1 MTARTRLTDEDARL
15 RIRNDTITTLFVEA
29 GAGSGKTHVLV
40 SRAQTLAV
48 EDGIPIGKIAAVT
61 FTERAASEL
70 RDRLRARLEQA
81 AVHTTR
87 ALQRE
92 RALAALDDLD
102 TAAIGTLHSFAQ
114 RILSEHPIE
123 AGIPPLIEV
132 LDEVGSSVAFEG
144 RWSELRTEL
153 LDDPS
158 MSATVEMALA
168 TGITLDHVRSLITK
182 LNSDWDL
189 VDEHI
194 IAPGRPPEPTVPDV
208 SAFLTQARRLS
219 AMNTLCTDSEDKFL
233 PKLLA
238 LGSWAD
244 ELDSAR
250 DDVAARLEVLR
261 SVSALRWGN
270 GQRVNWGDHQGS
282 QDRLGHLRAQCQ
294 GLQQGVAD
302 LVLEVVGATLR
313 SIVHW
318 CGVRV
323 LQSAGARRAEGR
335 LEFHDL
341 LVLARN
347 LLRESADVRADLQQR
362 YQRLL
367 LDEFQD
373 TDPIQI
379 EIAVRIAGGAAATQ
393 AHWEDVHVPPGSLF
407 VVGDPKQSIYR
418 FRRADISMYLRAQQ
432 MLRGEVSLTTN
443 FRTGAPILEWVNAVF
458 SRVIV
463 ADPEKQPQYQPL
475 TAFRGGPTIGAPVT
489 VLGAGEHAERLSA
502 GQLRER
508 EAADVARSIV
518 QALGEGWTTEVTAP
532 PSAPDAGTGTRTG
545 TRTGT
550 GTDQPLTQPE
560 WRPLRPGDIT
570 ILLPARTS
578 LPFLETALDD
588 AGVMYRTESSS
599 LVYHA
604 QEVRDLFA
612 AVRALA
618 DPSDAFALVTALR
631 SPLFGCGDDDLWT
644 WKQARGSFRLLAPAP
659 KGHHDHPVAVA
670 IASLND
676 LYRRSRWLTPSEVLG
691 AIAVDRRM
699 FEAAAAGPRARDS
712 WRRLRFVIDQARA
725 WSEVEHGGLRSYLGW
740 ATAQSAEGSRVA
752 ESVLPESD
760 VDSVR
765 IMTIHAAKGLEFPMV
780 VLSGMTAQPRHERG
794 VRLLWSPDGY
804 AVSLSRDLQ
813 TGDFQDQVPL
823 DEQMSSYE
831 RLRLMY
837 VAATRARDH
846 LVVSLHRSSTKDTNA
861 QRLADADAAQAGAVP
876 MPAGAAGPAPT
887 QPASV
892 VSPPPDL
899 DTWLARVGQS
909 ARASRQHPAFSAS
922 GLEGTDPDAE
932 GPLPDVEGPVPDI
945 AVAADIAIISTR
957 TDDEVA
963 SGVAKGG
970 RDVELPA
977 WSKGRYGSAIGRA
990 VHGVLQVVDLTS
1002 GDGVEDAVAAQCVAE
1017 GVVELAPLVTLLVR
1031 SALDSDVVKR
1041 ASTRE
1046 HWRESYVGMVQ
1057 PDGSVL
1063 EGFVDLIYREDDGW
1077 LVIVD
1082 YKTDDAPD
1090 GALPSRAGY
1099 YAPQVDAYRSI
1110 LETAVERPAAA
1121 PILLFARRTAARS
1134 VTVNGHPR

>member
-1 MTARTRLTDEDARL
+1 MKPSTQLADEAARA
-15 RIRNDTITTLFVEA
+15 RIRNDTGATLFVEA
-29 GAGSGKTHVLV
+29 GAGSGKTSVLV
-40 SRAQTLAV
+40 SRAQTLAL
-48 EDGIPIGKIAAVT
+48 EDGIPIANIAAVT

-70 RDRLRARLEQA
+70 RDRLRARLEKA
-81 AVHTTR
+81 ALHTTR
-87 ALQRE
+87 AEQRE

-144 RWSELRTEL
+144 RWTQLRTEL
-153 LDDPS
+153 LDDPT
-158 MSATVEMALA
+158 MSATINMALA
-168 TGITLDHVRSLITK
+168 TDISLDQVRSLITK

-189 VDEHI
+189 VREYVV
-194 IAPGRPPEPTVPDV
+194 APGRSAQPTLPALSPLV
-208 SAFLTQARRLS
+208 TEARRLA
-219 AMNTLCTDSEDKFL
+219 AMAIHCTGPDDLFL
-233 PKLLA
+233 DRLQRLA
-238 LGSWAD
+238 GWAD
-244 ELDSAR
+244 ELESVDG
-250 DDVAARLEVLR
+250 DDIAQMAVLR
-261 SVSALRWGN
+261 A
-270 GQRVNWGDHQGS
+270 
-282 QDRLGHLRAQCQ
+282 A
-294 GLQQGVAD
+294 AD
-302 LVLEVVGATLR
+302 LQWSWGKAHSWGGRLAQLKDECKDWQQRAHELVSQVVESTLR
-313 SIVHW
+313 SLVHW

-323 LQSAGARRAEGR
+323 LESAETRRGEGR

-341 LVLARN
+341 LVLARD
-347 LLRESADVRADLQQR
+347 LLRGNAEVRAALQQR

-379 EIAVRIAGGAAATQ
+379 EIAVRIAGGATATQ
-393 AHWEDVHVPPGSLF
+393 SHWEDVNVPQGSLF

-418 FRRADISMYLRAQQ
+418 FRRADIAMYLRAQQ
-432 MLRGEVSLTTN
+432 MLGGEVSLTTN
-443 FRTGAPILEWVNAVF
+443 FRTVAPILDWVNEVF

-463 ADPEKQPQYQPL
+463 PDPGKQPRYQPL
-475 TAFRGGPTIGAPVT
+475 TSYRVGPTVGAPVT
-489 VLGAGEHAERLSA
+489 VLGAMEHTFRLTASE
-502 GQLRER
+502 LRER

-518 QALGEGWTTEVTAP
+518 QALDQGWTTEVTVAP
-532 PSAPDAGTGTRTG
+532 STPGTEPTTM
-545 TRTGT
+545 
-550 GTDQPLTQPE
+550 
-560 WRPLRPGDIT
+560 WRPLHPGDIT

-588 AGVMYRTESSS
+588 AGVMYRAESSS

-604 QEVRDLFA
+604 REVRDLFA

-644 WKQARGSFRLLAPAP
+644 WKQAGGSFHLLAPAP
-659 KGHHDHPVAVA
+659 RGQQDHPVAVA
-670 IASLND
+670 IAALRD

-691 AIAVDRRM
+691 ALAVERRM
-699 FEAAAAGPRARDS
+699 FEAAVFGPRARDS

-725 WSEVEHGGLRSYLGW
+725 WSEIEHGGLRSYLAW

-780 VLSGMTAQPRHERG
+780 VLSGMTAQPVTGSG
-794 VRLLWSPDGY
+794 VRLLWSRDRY
-804 AVSLSRDLQ
+804 AVSLSKDLQ
-813 TGDFQDQVPL
+813 TGDFQDQLPL

-861 QRLADADAAQAGAVP
+861 RLLADVDAAQAGAVL
-876 MPAGAAGPAPT
+876 MPAGATGSAPG
-887 QPASV
+887 QRAAV
-892 VSPPPDL
+892 VSPPPDF
-899 DTWLARVGQS
+899 DAWLAGVRQS
-909 ARASRQHPAFSAS
+909 AETSRRHPAFSAS

-932 GPLPDVEGPVPDI
+932 GPLPDVEGPLPDI
-945 AVAADIAIISTR
+945 AVAADVAITVTR
-957 TDDEVA
+957 TDDNVA

-990 VHGVLQVVDLTS
+990 VHGVLQVVDLAS
-1002 GDGVEDAVAAQCVAE
+1002 GKGLEDAVAAQCVAE
-1017 GVVELAPLVTLLVR
+1017 GVVEFASLVTLLVR
-1031 SALDSDVVKR
+1031 SALGSEVVKR
-1041 ASTRE
+1041 AAARE

-1057 PDGSVL
+1057 QDGTVL
-1063 EGFVDLIYREDDGW
+1063 EGFVDLIYREDDGS

-1090 GALPSRAGY
+1090 AALPTRVGY
-1099 YAPQVDAYRSI
+1099 YAPQLNAYRTMV
-1110 LETAVERPAAA
+1110 ETAIDGPAAA
-1121 PILLFARRTAARS
+1121 PILVFARKSSARILE
-1134 VTVNGHPR
+1134 VRNHQH